1 MQIEKYTVYEFLFLP
16 EEKKAEMSAIYNL
29 VTFDVDCKTWTFE
42 AVKETQYQLKRPLDY
57 KTMIEIVGR
66 QIDCS
71 LFDIDAHVFFGT
83 FNGIAKSILEITEI
97 ENNALGHTPTGD
109 EMIASEEV
117 GGFESFGYLPE
128 LDRLANGD
136 ILKYDAIRKLSWSE
150 CFSKLAYDSR
160 QSRYQNKMLELIHKK
175 ND

>member
-1 MQIEKYTVYEFLFLP
+1 MQIEKYTVEQFLFLP
-16 EEKKAEMSAIYNL
+16 EEKRNEMTAIYNL

-42 AVKETQYQLKRPLDY
+42 AVKETQYQLKRQLDY
-57 KTMIEIVGR
+57 KTMIEILNR
-66 QIDCS
+66 QINGS

-128 LDRLANGD
+128 LDKLAGGD
-136 ILKYDAIRKLSWSE
+136 ILKYDAIRKQSWSD
-150 CFSKLAYDSR
+150 CFSKLAYESR
-160 QSRYQNKMLELIHKK
+160 QMRYQNKMMELIRKK

>member
-1 MQIEKYTVYEFLFLP
+1 MQIEKYSVYEFLFLS
-16 EEKKAEMSAIYNL
+16 EEKRAEMTAIYNL

-42 AVKETQYQLKRPLDY
+42 AVKETQYMMKRQLDY
-57 KTMIEIVGR
+57 KAMIEIVSR
-66 QIDCS
+66 QISTDILS
-71 LFDIDAHVFFGT
+71 IDAHVFFGT

-109 EMIASEEV
+109 EIIASEEV

>member
-42 AVKETQYQLKRPLDY
+42 DVKETQYQLKKQIDY

-66 QIDCS
+66 QIKA
-71 LFDIDAHVFFGT
+71 DIFELDAHVFFGT

-109 EMIASEEV
+109 EMIAS
-117 GGFESFGYLPE
+117 
-128 LDRLANGD
+128 
-136 ILKYDAIRKLSWSE
+136 
-150 CFSKLAYDSR
+150 
-160 QSRYQNKMLELIHKK
+160 
-175 ND
+175 

>member
-1 MQIEKYTVYEFLFLP
+1 MQIEKYSVYEFLFLS
-16 EEKKAEMSAIYNL
+16 EEKRAEMTAIYNL

-42 AVKETQYQLKRPLDY
+42 DVKETQYQLKKQIDY
-57 KTMIEIVGR
+57 KAMIEIVSR
-66 QIDCS
+66 QINTDILS
-71 LFDIDAHVFFGT
+71 IDAHVFFGT
-83 FNGIAKSILEITEI
+83 FNGIAKSILEITDI

-109 EMIASEEV
+109 EIIASEEV

-136 ILKYDAIRKLSWSE
+136 ILKYEAIKKQSWSD
-150 CFSKLAYDSR
+150 CFAKLAYESR
-160 QSRYQNKMLELIHKK
+160 QNRYQNKMMELIHKK

>member
-1 MQIEKYTVYEFLFLP
+1 MQIEKYSVYEFLFLS
-16 EEKKAEMSAIYNL
+16 EEKRAEMTAIYNL

-42 AVKETQYQLKRPLDY
+42 AVKETQYMMKRQLDY
-57 KTMIEIVGR
+57 KAMIEIVSR
-66 QIDCS
+66 QINTDILS
-71 LFDIDAHVFFGT
+71 IDAHVFFGT
-83 FNGIAKSILEITEI
+83 FNGIAKSILDITEI

-117 GGFESFGYLPE
+117 GGFDSFGYLPE

>member
-1 MQIEKYTVYEFLFLP
+1 MQIEKYTVYEFLLLP
-16 EEKKAEMSAIYNL
+16 EEKRSEMSAIYNL

-42 AVKETQYQLKRPLDY
+42 DVKETQYQLKKQIDY
-57 KTMIEIVGR
+57 KTMIEIVNR
-66 QIDCS
+66 QIKKDI
-71 LFDIDAHVFFGT
+71 FEIDAHVFFGT
-83 FNGIAKSILEITEI
+83 FNGIAKSILEITDI

-160 QSRYQNKMLELIHKK
+160 QSRYQNKIIELMHKK

>member
-1 MQIEKYTVYEFLFLP
+1 MQIEKYSVYEFLLLS
-16 EEKKAEMSAIYNL
+16 EEKRAEMTAIYNL

-42 AVKETQYQLKRPLDY
+42 AVKETQYQLKRQLDY
-57 KTMIEIVGR
+57 KSMIEIVSR
-66 QIDCS
+66 QINTDILS
-71 LFDIDAHVFFGT
+71 IDAHVFFGT

-136 ILKYDAIRKLSWSE
+136 ILKYDAIKKQSWSD
-150 CFSKLAYDSR
+150 CFAKLAYESR
-160 QSRYQNKMLELIHKK
+160 QNRYQNKMMELIHKK